1 MADQVE
7 ELFRQ
12 VDTSNDGYISLKE
25 LSKMFKLLDIK
36 LSVANV
42 KNILFRFDKDN
53 NKRINLEEFR
63 ALITEVFSANTSY
76 EEAYQAF
83 KMFDKDGSNTIT
95 ADEVREVCK
104 VLPKKLS
111 DEEMESMIKNMDSD
125 GNGIIYFDEFA
136 KAYACGL

>member
-36 LSVANV
+36 LSVADV